1 MTTSCTGLPH
11 EPAFR
16 TAPPAFTGQS
26 SSVAGTLTAGLEPPH
41 VVDRSVRDAIHGVI
55 VDDPHVGREEKPR
68 RSLVDL
74 AGRAETVSVWLADLG
89 R

>member
-1 MTTSCTGLPH
+1 
-11 EPAFR
+11 
-16 TAPPAFTGQS
+16 
-26 SSVAGTLTAGLEPPH
+26 